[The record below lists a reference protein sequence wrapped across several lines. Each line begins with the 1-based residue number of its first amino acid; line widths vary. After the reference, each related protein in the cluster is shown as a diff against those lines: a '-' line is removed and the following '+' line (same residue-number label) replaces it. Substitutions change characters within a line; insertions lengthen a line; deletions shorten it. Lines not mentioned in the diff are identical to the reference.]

1 MKKLS
6 YVLFTALILFSC
18 NIKVP
23 PPEHI
28 VVENLYSLDIPV
40 ALAPMQDLY
49 PDADLE
55 YGNTFTEVYLVTK
68 HLLEQ
73 NNDGKD
79 FQSFVDNALKVYQ
92 NKPQYTIAKQENLNI
107 NGLPAKMYYL
117 EMQLN
122 QMPMFMIQTFI
133 QGKRANYELISWTT
147 QREKV
152 YDTLELKN
160 IIETFKEIE

>member
-1 MKKLS
+1 MKKIS
-6 YVLFTALILFSC
+6 FVLFTALILFSC
-18 NIKVP
+18 TIKVP
-23 PPEHI
+23 PPQHI
-28 VVENLYSLDIPV
+28 VVDDLYSLDIPV
-40 ALAPMQDLY
+40 ALAPMHDLY

-68 HLLEQ
+68 HILEQ
-73 NNDGKD
+73 NNSEND
-79 FQSFVDNALKVYQ
+79 FQQFVKNGLKVYQ
-92 NKPQYTIAKQENLNI
+92 NKPQYTVAKQENLEI
-107 NGLPAKMYYL
+107 NGQPAKMYYL

-133 QGKRANYELISWTT
+133 QGKKANYELLSWTT
-147 QREKV
+147 TREKV

>member
-1 MKKLS
+1 MKKISL
-6 YVLFTALILFSC
+6 VLFTALILFSC
-18 NIKVP
+18 TIKVP
-23 PPEHI
+23 PPQHI
-28 VVENLYSLDIPV
+28 VVEDLYSLDIPV
-40 ALAPMQDLY
+40 ALAPMHDLY
-49 PDADLE
+49 PGADLE

-73 NNDGKD
+73 NNTSKD
-79 FQSFVDNALKVYQ
+79 FQTYVEDALKVYQ

-122 QMPMFMIQTFI
+122 QMPMFMIQTLI
-133 QGKRANYELISWTT
+133 QGKKANYELISWTT

-152 YDTLELKN
+152 YDTLELKS